1 METMLLIAA
10 EVGFPRKIFETFLP
24 MLGPEHGLGCLGA
37 FQTLC
42 VRLPGT
48 S

>member
-10 EVGFPRKIFETFLP
+10 EVGFPRSLFQTSLP

-37 FQTLC
+37 LQTL
-42 VRLPGT
+42 
-48 S
+48 